1 MKKTIISIFLL
12 LNIIISQNCGAIED
26 SVRKVDLQQAI
37 NVAVENNLDLM
48 TSKLN
53 INIAQNAIKQAN
65 RLNNP
70 SINTFFN
77 YGAAGWSE
85 PQQIGA
91 SELIEIGK
99 RGPRKQLAKANLELV
114 NEYVKFNK
122 FKLKMDV
129 REAYV
134 KLVAA
139 KSILYTL
146 KQQQSLQENLLSIAK
161 KRYKANCQRNMA

>member
-1 MKKTIISIFLL
+1 MINNFFLSIF
-12 LNIIISQNCGAIED
+12 IHSF
-26 SVRKVDLQQAI
+26 K
-37 NVAVENNLDLM
+37 
-48 TSKLN
+48 
-53 INIAQNAIKQAN
+53 
-65 RLNNP
+65 

-77 YGAAGWSE
+77 FGAAGWSE

-139 KSILYTL
+139 KSILHTL
-146 KQQQSLQENLLSIAK
+146 KQHCLVLPTSGIPWLRLLW
-161 KRYKANCQRNMA
+161 R